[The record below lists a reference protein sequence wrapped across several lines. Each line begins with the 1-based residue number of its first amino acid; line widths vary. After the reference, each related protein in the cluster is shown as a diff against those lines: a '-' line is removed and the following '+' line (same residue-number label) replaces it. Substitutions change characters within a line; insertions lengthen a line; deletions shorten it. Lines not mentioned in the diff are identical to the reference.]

1 MPVAEFFSHFR
12 AASLLLAPWEIANGT
27 PPSPKQLEN
36 ARRYS
41 ALWLTPDAVKGFDT
55 SGFSSLTPEQKR
67 DLEAHIAEF
76 RTIAEQIPANRPATE
91 EQVLAAREPFLAIYR
106 VVERY
111 LFDDESLRVV
121 KAVKDVMA
129 SDWFP
134 KFVVGFD
141 CRLGDDWSG
150 DPAVWV
156 WMIGTD
162 EAAERDQLYEWLD
175 PLRQAIVERLD
186 AEGISRLVYL
196 NFRTVSEQREQLE
209 GVEE

>member
-1 MPVAEFFSHFR
+1 MPVAEFLNNFR
-12 AASLLLAPWEIANGT
+12 SASLFLAPWESANGA
-27 PPSPKQLEN
+27 PPSPEQL
-36 ARRYS
+36 ADVRKYS

-55 SGFSSLTPEQKR
+55 SVFYSLTPEQKR
-67 DLEAHIAEF
+67 DLDADIAGF
-76 RTIAEQIPANRPATE
+76 RTIAEQVPADQPATE
-91 EQVLAAREPFLAIYR
+91 EQVIAARKQFLAIYR
-106 VVERY
+106 VVGRY

-121 KAVKDVMA
+121 KAAKDVMA
-129 SDWFP
+129 ADWFP

-141 CRLGDDWSG
+141 YRLGDDWSG

-175 PLRQAIVERLD
+175 PLRQAIIERLD
-186 AEGISRLVYL
+186 AEGIGRLVYL